1 MVPQM
6 DDLVKAA
13 KFITSAM
20 VEGEAM
26 EAFILSER
34 EVAIRIYELE
44 IESLTTAESS
54 GVGIR
59 VVRDGRT
66 GISYAGTLDRDSIAK
81 AIEEARDNSR
91 FGTPDEFAGVAE
103 PDGVEPPMMSSQWSH
118 ELLTTP
124 MEKKIELARD
134 LERLTRRFDKRIRS
148 LNSSNYGESA
158 FASAIINSNGIERYS
173 EATYCWAYAH
183 ALAGE
188 GDESQSGFGMSA
200 AKNFAEIDIEFAAN
214 EAASKATRMLGA
226 RKPNS
231 MRTMVIFEPEV
242 SRSFTSIVAGT
253 LSAERVQK
261 GRSLFAN
268 RIGEGV
274 ASTKLTLVDDPTD
287 ERFFSAVPIDDEGLA
302 SRRNVM
308 IENGEL
314 KGYFYDSYTGRKA
327 GVRSTGSGNRGGI
340 AGSSAPG
347 PRGCYF
353 EPGTTSR
360 EALIESV
367 DSAILIQSISGVHSG
382 VNPIS
387 GDFSVGAEGVVI
399 SKGELGEPIKEFTI
413 SSTIQK
419 MLGDIHEVASDL
431 TFRLGS
437 AAGMTL
443 AIQDVSV
450 SGN

>member
-1 MVPQM
+1 M
-6 DDLVKAA
+6 DDLERAIN
-13 KFITSAM
+13 FIKSAM
-20 VEGEAM
+20 SDGEAM
-26 EAFILSER
+26 EAYLLSER
-34 EVAIRIYELE
+34 EVSIRIYELE

-59 VVRDGRT
+59 IVRDGRT
-66 GISYAGTLDRDSIAK
+66 GISYAGTLDRESISR

-103 PDGVEPPMMSSQWSH
+103 PDGVEPPAMSSKWSH
-118 ELLTTP
+118 ELLSTP
-124 MEKKIELARD
+124 MDKKIALARD
-134 LERLTRRFDKRIRS
+134 LERLTRRFDGRIRS

-183 ALAGE
+183 ALAGD

-200 AKNFAEIDIEFAAN
+200 AKKFDEIDIEFAAT
-214 EAASKATRMLGA
+214 EAATKATRMLGA
-226 RKPNS
+226 KKPRS
-231 MRTMVIFEPEV
+231 MRTTVIFEPEV
-242 SRSFTSIVAGT
+242 TRSFTSIVAGT

-261 GRSLFAN
+261 GRSFFAN
-268 RIGEGV
+268 RIGEAV
-274 ASTKLTLVDDPTD
+274 ASSKLTLVDDPTD

-308 IENGEL
+308 IERGEL
-314 KGYFYDSYTGRKA
+314 KGYFYDTYTARKA
-327 GVRSTGSGNRGGI
+327 GVKSTGSANRGGI
-340 AGSSAPG
+340 AGSTSPG

-353 EPGTTSR
+353 EAGTTSR
-360 EALIESV
+360 EDLIKSV

-387 GDFSVGAEGVVI
+387 GDFSVGAEGVVN
-399 SKGELGEPIKEFTI
+399 SKGELGDPIKEFTI

-419 MLGDIHEVASDL
+419 MLGDVQEVASDL
-431 TFRLGS
+431 TFRLGA

-443 AIQDVSV
+443 AIQDVSL